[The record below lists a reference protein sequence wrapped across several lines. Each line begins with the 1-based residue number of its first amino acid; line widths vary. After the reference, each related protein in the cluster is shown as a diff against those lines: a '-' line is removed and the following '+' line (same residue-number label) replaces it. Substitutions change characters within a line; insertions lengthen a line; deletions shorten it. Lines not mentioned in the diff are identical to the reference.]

1 MYLKSKKVNQVK
13 ERIQSI
19 QLQRVK
25 EKIYRNLLQESSSIG
40 LNIFGCWL
48 TLDESQYSKDAGKLD
63 ITIRYNRPE
72 SPAPFKGRIQMNIE
86 FLSNYIQM
94 KHDAIVLN
102 KLVINGDILNNGEFM
117 NIMRSI
123 IKSITSLYV
132 GERTIYLR
140 MSTKVDKVPVY
151 LKSLGFRRVNKGMDL
166 LLYKEEKEHN
176 VYRFIIDTIMDS
188 FLYRKK

>member
-1 MYLKSKKVNQVK
+1 M
-13 ERIQSI
+13 
-19 QLQRVK
+19 
-25 EKIYRNLLQESSSIG
+25 
-40 LNIFGCWL
+40 
-48 TLDESQYSKDAGKLD
+48 DESQYSKDAGRLD